1 MTGVGKKSFA
11 GSPTIAEYLCHT
23 CNQFAH
29 NSLVEKLLAVHR
41 TLRLAV
47 GLLAVHRTPQLAA
60 GRLAGQRTLR
70 WAVVVVYRL
79 GMFAVGGSSY
89 CRNPE
94 FNVRTI
100 NHAIRKS

>member
-11 GSPTIAEYLCHT
+11 GSPTIAGYLCHT

-41 TLRLAV
+41 P
-47 GLLAVHRTPQLAA
+47 PQLAA

-100 NHAIRKS
+100 NHAIRKY

>member
-1 MTGVGKKSFA
+1 M
-11 GSPTIAEYLCHT
+11 
-23 CNQFAH
+23 
-29 NSLVEKLLAVHR
+29 AVHR

-100 NHAIRKS
+100 NHTIRKYFNAEKIDCYNLYVMKAEIVLEGCWQNSELTK